1 MSSKQRSTRVSFS
14 TSRRE
19 WEFLLFNLPY
29 RYETRI
35 FWHLISGF
43 ETRSRKILLQSQ
55 AWDEIYHLHYQAL
68 RREREF
74 FWSDISF
81 RDENESSKLFTLT
94 EVSDLNGLAN
104 VHSGRPTIIKC
115 AYDLSRIVFSI
126 YTIACYRTR
135 VRSFGMFVTNWLTH
149 ALTHS
154 CLVNL
159 IDMTLA
165 FEDDNSKLV
174 ELVTVADVSDED
186 SVGNS
191 LLQIWKL
198 NFGQKA

>member
-126 YTIACYRTR
+126 AFLLLGLQYHYCRSRRKFIASWKMNLKKSLELSCTLTID
-135 VRSFGMFVTNWLTH
+135 FVEF
-149 ALTHS
+149 
-154 CLVNL
+154 CFK
-159 IDMTLA
+159 I
-165 FEDDNSKLV
+165 
-174 ELVTVADVSDED
+174 
-186 SVGNS
+186 
-191 LLQIWKL
+191 
-198 NFGQKA
+198 